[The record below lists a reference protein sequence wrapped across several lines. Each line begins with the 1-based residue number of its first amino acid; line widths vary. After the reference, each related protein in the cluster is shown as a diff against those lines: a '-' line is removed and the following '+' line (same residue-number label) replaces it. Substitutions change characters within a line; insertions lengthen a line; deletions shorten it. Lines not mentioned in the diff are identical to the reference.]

1 MTSPGRY
8 AASDGS
14 FAKSAGGA
22 AARGGVLIGI
32 AVLIGFFL
40 LWQGFDGGDA
50 DADTA
55 TGDTPATVPGDEA
68 DPAVTVPGDEADPEV
83 TVPGDETDPAV
94 TAPTTTTDTVV
105 VDDPSSVSVVIL
117 NGTGESGL
125 ASERGEALGAVG
137 YTWTAANAAGVP
149 VDLSKVYYIDGFR
162 DEANAVAEALAGG
175 AGLVEL
181 APPDPT
187 TLATESGAEEVAAAD
202 VIVVLGADGALS

>member
-68 DPAVTVPGDEADPEV
+68 DPAVTE
-83 TVPGDETDPAV
+83 
-94 TAPTTTTDTVV
+94 PTTSTDTVV
-105 VDDPSSVSVVIL
+105 VDDPSLVSVVIL

-149 VDLSKVYYIDGFR
+149 VDLSKVYYLDGFR

>member
-68 DPAVTVPGDEADPEV
+68 DPAVTVPGDE
-83 TVPGDETDPAV
+83 TDPAV
-94 TAPTTTTDTVV
+94 TVPTTTTDTVV

-187 TLATESGAEEVAAAD
+187 TLATESGAEKVAAAD

>member
-68 DPAVTVPGDEADPEV
+68 DPAVTVPGDE
-83 TVPGDETDPAV
+83 TDPAV
-94 TAPTTTTDTVV
+94 TVPTTTTDTVV

-149 VDLSKVYYIDGFR
+149 VDLSKVYYLDGFR

-187 TLATESGAEEVAAAD
+187 TLATESGAEKVAAAD